1 MTKKIYHLKTCDKCR
16 RMLKEIDL
24 TGYELQEIK
33 TSPIT
38 AVQLEELYEI
48 TQSYEVLF
56 SKRAK
61 KYTQMGLKDKNLT
74 ESDFCQLI
82 LTDYTFLK
90 RPIKLCAHK
99 VTIGKL

>member
-16 RMLKEIDL
+16 KMLKEID
-24 TGYELQEIK
+24 TTDFELQEIK
-33 TSPIT
+33 TNPIT
-38 AVQLEELYEI
+38 AEQLEELYQI
-48 TQSYEVLF
+48 TQSYEALF

-61 KYTQMGLKDKNLT
+61 KYAQMGLKDKNLT
-74 ESDFCQLI
+74 ESDFYQLI

-90 RPIKLCAHK
+90 RPIKLCVHK